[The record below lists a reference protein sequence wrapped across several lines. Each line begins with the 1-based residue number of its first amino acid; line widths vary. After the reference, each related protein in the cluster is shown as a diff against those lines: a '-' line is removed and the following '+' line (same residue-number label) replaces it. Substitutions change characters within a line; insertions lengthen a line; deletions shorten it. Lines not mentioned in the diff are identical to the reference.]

1 MQRIGRIT
9 AVVLAWAML
18 CGGFATA
25 EASSLSGDLDALF
38 GSTGITLDVQPINP
52 AFPPHTA
59 HFQSA
64 TLQALGL
71 LTATLSSQAADFPA
85 ISSVPG
91 FIYRYN
97 PDLQIFEPERGSLG
111 SVFVERP
118 QTLGRGRFDFGLS
131 YAYINFTELDG
142 HDLDQQTFVLHH
154 NDCCGGPDTP
164 DFPAFEDDTITVNF
178 DKFELKSNVISLFG
192 TYGLTDRLDV
202 NVLLPI
208 VYTSLRVNSTARITN
223 TTMPPV
229 HFFDNAAQTITESRS
244 IDDDNFGVGDLQLRT
259 KLRLPDLGGVP
270 VATGLSMRFPT
281 GSQDNFQG
289 FGDFTLTPFATAAK
303 DVSQLNLHA
312 STGFE
317 IDPQELSRT
326 RFRYGGGITWQAVER
341 AALIVD
347 FIGSSNLTSQ
357 NLDVN
362 VPQFD
367 QNGQQTGTQVA
378 TQSVRTD
385 IVDIAP
391 GLKVNLFGS
400 AVGFFTALV
409 PLNHDGLR
417 ANFIPTGG
425 VEMSF

>member
-1 MQRIGRIT
+1 MERTGRIT

-18 CGGFATA
+18 CGGVATA
-25 EASSLSGDLDALF
+25 HASSLSGDLESLF
-38 GSTGITLDVQPINP
+38 GSSGITLDVQPINP

-59 HFQSA
+59 HFHSA

-91 FIYRYN
+91 FTYQYN
-97 PDLQIFEPERGSLG
+97 PNLQVFEPVRGSLG

-131 YAYINFTELDG
+131 YAYINFSELDG
-142 HDLDQQTFVLHH
+142 QDLDHQTFVLHH

-178 DKFELKSNVISLFG
+178 NKFELESNVISLFG
-192 TYGLTDRLDV
+192 TYGVTDRFDV
-202 NVLLPI
+202 NVLLPV
-208 VYTSLRVNSTARITN
+208 VYTSLRVDSTAQITN

-229 HFFDNAAQTITESRS
+229 HFFDNATQRITEGRS
-244 IDDDNFGVGDLQLRT
+244 IDDDNFGVGDLQLRG

-270 VATGLSMRFPT
+270 VAAGMSMRFPT

-289 FGDFTLTPFATAAK
+289 FGDFTLTPFAAAAK
-303 DVSQLNLHA
+303 DISQFNVHA
-312 STGFE
+312 SSGFE
-317 IDPQELSRT
+317 IDPEDLSRT
-326 RFRYGGGITWQAVER
+326 RVRYGGGVTWQAIER
-341 AALIVD
+341 VALVVD
-347 FIGSSNLTSQ
+347 FIGSSNLTSES
-357 NLDVN
+357 LDVN

-367 QNGQQTGTQVA
+367 QNGQQIGTEVA

-385 IVDIAP
+385 IIDIAP
-391 GLKVNLFGS
+391 GLKVNLFGT
-400 AVGFFTALV
+400 AVGFFTAFV